1 MKKIILSSLIT
12 FLFTGCYT
20 EVIDS
25 GEVGVHIDNGKVSK
39 EIIPEG
45 FTFSMN
51 PLADIS
57 VYNTKSKVLEMSSDT
72 KGKEDTNDI
81 IYDGPISILTKDN
94 LQVPV
99 DMTILYK
106 LNKVCAPDLRI
117 NYGNDIVWDNKVVV
131 QKARDISRQVIG
143 RNANVY
149 SLNQERD
156 KYSAE
161 IQRLLKQEIDRM
173 IGKEG
178 CVEIDG
184 VAIKNIQIPQQLAD
198 SILKKQQMEEDVK
211 RAELEVNKIKAQ
223 AQAEIEKNKGIAE
236 AQKILSESLTDKLI
250 KWKELEVK
258 QAEID
263 KWNGVMPTH
272 ILNPNT
278 GIMLNN

>member
-1 MKKIILSSLIT
+1 MKKFIMSLLIA
-12 FLFTGCYT
+12 FSLAGCYT

-25 GEVGVHIDNGKVSK
+25 GEVGVHINNGKVSK
-39 EIIPEG
+39 EIITEG
-45 FTFSMN
+45 FTFSLN

-72 KGKEDTNDI
+72 RAKDDTNDI

-106 LNKVCAPDLRI
+106 LNKECAPELRI

-161 IQRLLKQEIDRM
+161 IQKLLKQEIDRM
-173 IGKEG
+173 IGKEN

-184 VAIKNIQIPQQLAD
+184 VAIKNIQIPQQLAE

-236 AQKILSESLTDKLI
+236 AQKILTESLSDKLI
-250 KWKELEVK
+250 KWKELEVR

-272 ILNPNT
+272 MLSPNT
-278 GIMLNN
+278 GIMLK